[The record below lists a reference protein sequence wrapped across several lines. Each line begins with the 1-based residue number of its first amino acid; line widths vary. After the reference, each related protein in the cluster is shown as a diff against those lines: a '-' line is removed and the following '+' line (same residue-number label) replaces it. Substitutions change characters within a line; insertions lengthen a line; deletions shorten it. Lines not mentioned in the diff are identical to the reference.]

1 MSVEIKYNGSSI
13 SAGYG
18 SSATESQPV
27 PFFSESKEMIE
38 IGSSRWG
45 QRCNLTLDGQ
55 LTGRGNNLVNIYEA
69 TEADSP
75 FSDTSSSCM
84 QGLFT
89 RPMIGIPSGEKGM
102 IPPHFLV
109 MRPSVFGFTTD

>member
-27 PFFSESKEMIE
+27 PFFSESKEMID
-38 IGSSRWG
+38 IGSFRWG

-55 LTGRGNNLVNIYEA
+55 LTGRGNLE
-69 TEADSP
+69 
-75 FSDTSSSCM
+75 
-84 QGLFT
+84 LFT
-89 RPMIGIPSGEKGM
+89 YDQSNGAMVSFPTNSN
-102 IPPHFLV
+102 
-109 MRPSVFGFTTD
+109 